1 MSRHRQTVRHI
12 CQRTQSMKEV
22 KKLGCEV
29 GQGQGRVTAA
39 PVLCP
44 SPSSRRFSWVHSTR
58 ACVVAIPR
66 MSSMDHNAI
75 SLVLFTPQR
84 SLVVLASS
92 VERRHSFHYHLTY
105 YQCMD
110 CDLRSCRQSTCSC
123 RLRTVLMLT
132 GECIVIM

>member
-1 MSRHRQTVRHI
+1 MQTDSESAQANCSSHLPEKD
-12 CQRTQSMKEV
+12 TQSMKEV

-29 GQGQGRVTAA
+29 GQGQGRVTAV

-44 SPSSRRFSWVHSTR
+44 SPSWRRFSRIHSAR

-75 SLVLFTPQR
+75 SLVLFILQW

-92 VERRHSFHYHLTY
+92 VERRHSFHYHLSHTY
-105 YQCMD
+105 YYF
-110 CDLRSCRQSTCSC
+110 SNVW
-123 RLRTVLMLT
+123 TVICVHAGSQRVHAGCALY
-132 GECIVIM
+132 

>member
-1 MSRHRQTVRHI
+1 
-12 CQRTQSMKEV
+12 MKEV
-22 KKLGCEV
+22 KKLGCKV

-39 PVLCP
+39 LVLCP
-44 SPSSRRFSWVHSTR
+44 SPSSRRFSWIHSAR

-92 VERRHSFHYHLTY
+92 SFHYPLSLTY
-105 YQCMD
+105 FISLKY
-110 CDLRSCRQSTCSC
+110 L
-123 RLRTVLMLT
+123 
-132 GECIVIM
+132 

>member
-1 MSRHRQTVRHI
+1 
-12 CQRTQSMKEV
+12 MKEV

-44 SPSSRRFSWVHSTR
+44 SPSSRIFSQIHSAR

-75 SLVLFTPQR
+75 SLVLFILQR

-92 VERRHSFHYHLTY
+92 VERRHSFHYHLSLTY
-105 YQCMD
+105 YIS
-110 CDLRSCRQSTCSC
+110 LKY
-123 RLRTVLMLT
+123 L
-132 GECIVIM
+132 

>member
-1 MSRHRQTVRHI
+1 
-12 CQRTQSMKEV
+12 MKEV

-44 SPSSRRFSWVHSTR
+44 SPSSRRFSRIHSAR

-92 VERRHSFHYHLTY
+92 VKRRHRGRNRMVQAGNCY
-105 YQCMD
+105 YSGD
-110 CDLRSCRQSTCSC
+110 PRLDNRSGTGLYSVCVATINKKSGCWCSMPPSYMS
-123 RLRTVLMLT
+123 VA
-132 GECIVIM
+132 